1 MHLTVVFQL
10 ELANHRSDLELEL
23 ELELELDKNRTN

>member
-23 ELELELDKNRTN
+23 ELELDKNRTN